1 MKTIMYN
8 LSFLDVLNSPFKGLK
23 FKWHF
28 GNIEHGTPY
37 FLPRKWVKCN
47 KKDALN
53 AWNNLKPETR
63 GAYEKYSGGI
73 EHWTDH
79 YIKN

>member
-8 LSFLDVLNSPFKGLK
+8 LSFLGVLNSPFKGLK
-23 FKWHF
+23 LRWYF
-28 GNIEHGTPY
+28 GDIEHGTPY

-73 EHWTDH
+73 
-79 YIKN
+79 

>member
-23 FKWHF
+23 LKWYF
-28 GNIEHGTPY
+28 GDIEHGTPY

-53 AWNNLKPETR
+53 AWNNFKPETR
-63 GAYEKYSGGI
+63 ENYEKY
-73 EHWTDH
+73 
-79 YIKN
+79 